1 MKSDVIIVTSKGAQ
15 TEAALKQVEKVAEY
29 KDLSH
34 KNALHL
40 RLLTEEAMGLMR
52 AITGN
57 VEGKFWIEEDKD
69 EFKLHLQVE
78 TDMDENQRKQLISA
92 SSSGQNEAAKGIMG
106 KIRSFFEPEEG
117 IPMFIDYSMVDYP
130 SSYPYYM
137 DWSLREYERQVQA
150 SMEKERKGAAEA
162 WDELEKS
169 VISHLADDV
178 KVSIKGRNVEMTIYK
193 KMA

>member
-15 TEAALKQVEKVAEY
+15 TEAALKQIEKVAEY

-92 SSSGQNEAAKGIMG
+92 SSSGQNEARKGIIG
-106 KIRSFFEPEEG
+106 KILAFFEPEEG

-130 SSYPYYM
+130 GSYPYYM

>member
-1 MKSDVIIVTSKGAQ
+1 MKSDVIIVTSRGAKM
-15 TEAALKQVEKVAEY
+15 ENALEQVEKVAEY
-29 KDLSH
+29 KNLSH
-34 KNALHL
+34 KDALHL
-40 RLLTEEAMGLMR
+40 RLLTEEAMGMMR
-52 AITGN
+52 AIAGN
-57 VEGKFWIEEDKD
+57 VEGKFWIEDNKNVFE
-69 EFKLHLQVE
+69 LHLKVE

>member
-15 TEAALKQVEKVAEY
+15 TEAALKQIEKVAEY